1 MNRLVYESEGKQVEI
16 RLSNRPVSLG
26 RSDESDHKLPTK
38 MASRIHAQ
46 VFPRDRGWWVEDLA
60 SSNGTIVNG
69 NRIQKPMPL
78 VPGDVI
84 AIGDVKITY
93 EGEAAQPQA
102 SPDHLT
108 ARIVYTPEKGK
119 PAVDTLIR
127 DRITI
132 GRKPDNTLQIDLKVV
147 SGQHCEILN
156 RQGAY
161 VFRDLGSSNGSF
173 IGDKRVTEH
182 TLRNGDV
189 IVLGKKVP
197 LYFVDP
203 AGATEA
209 PAPAPAAKPAPVK
222 AGMPEITPE
231 HLPPRQVSKPGSSAA
246 NASDRGVFKPVGD
259 AKPKASVN
267 PIPHIAVGLG
277 LGGLFLLAG
286 WLLGSVIGGLKNRP
300 VDTPNERTPEA
311 ALADSA
317 MSFEGVIDDGGNPE
331 GWTASFEGK
340 GGKAELLADAT
351 DPFDGERS
359 LSVRATGV
367 AGPGT
372 LVLQT
377 KQARELDLGGGFQ
390 LTMAMKGEGVSKIA
404 VALSSIDETGA
415 VMTLASGSFVGI
427 KGTQWGQF
435 SMTGTTLTPAPKN
448 AQLRLLVAGS
458 FSHLWLDRIELAKT
472 AEPGSIYPFE
482 KLDAP
487 NLTLGF
493 DSKRQA
499 QAVATNTGGKRVR
512 FQPVLLSMSDSRLSE
527 PELWSVN
534 KIQPDSVS
542 YSTMLA
548 SMGDAAAVQFKA
560 AGHDNG
566 YFTDNGLRL
575 DWDMRQGG
583 GSTLA
588 VDVMLPLPPGA
599 TIGIADRR
607 GYPMVLDREQIHAY
621 AYATI
626 SELMVNETGLSV
638 SFPRGAVVWFDMSRP
653 GELVATVRAARDTER
668 KTMQIDVNTRPL
680 MFARLYDR
688 LYDEAMRLMDT
699 QYYSAAEVRLRYL
712 TSNNRADADLPV
724 LRRAGEKLK
733 EIAAHRVELS
743 ARVESAWEKA
753 TDQRSKPTLQ
763 AAEGLVRQYIAEFP
777 GDDVIDTMNDRL
789 SQIDTWLAEIALQ
802 ARTPA
807 ELQAAEI
814 TAKSLYSAA
823 DQSFKQGNILLAL
836 VMLETIFKDFSDT
849 SQYHN
854 AQALHREIEEQ
865 LDDPAEQNRVIDEEL
880 KGIDEDIKFKDY
892 ERGRNRCLALFK
904 RFPTTERTRDIMK
917 RLRAIEDAFEG

>member
-1 MNRLVYESEGKQVEI
+1 
-16 RLSNRPVSLG
+16 
-26 RSDESDHKLPTK
+26 
-38 MASRIHAQ
+38 
-46 VFPRDRGWWVEDLA
+46 
-60 SSNGTIVNG
+60 
-69 NRIQKPMPL
+69 
-78 VPGDVI
+78 
-84 AIGDVKITY
+84 
-93 EGEAAQPQA
+93 
-102 SPDHLT
+102 
-108 ARIVYTPEKGK
+108 
-119 PAVDTLIR
+119 
-127 DRITI
+127 
-132 GRKPDNTLQIDLKVV
+132 
-147 SGQHCEILN
+147 
-156 RQGAY
+156 
-161 VFRDLGSSNGSF
+161 
-173 IGDKRVTEH
+173 
-182 TLRNGDV
+182 
-189 IVLGKKVP
+189 
-197 LYFVDP
+197 
-203 AGATEA
+203 
-209 PAPAPAAKPAPVK
+209 
-222 AGMPEITPE
+222 
-231 HLPPRQVSKPGSSAA
+231 
-246 NASDRGVFKPVGD
+246 
-259 AKPKASVN
+259 
-267 PIPHIAVGLG
+267 
-277 LGGLFLLAG
+277 
-286 WLLGSVIGGLKNRP
+286 
-300 VDTPNERTPEA
+300 
-311 ALADSA
+311 
-317 MSFEGVIDDGGNPE
+317 
-331 GWTASFEGK
+331 
-340 GGKAELLADAT
+340 
-351 DPFDGERS
+351 
-359 LSVRATGV
+359 
-367 AGPGT
+367 
-372 LVLQT
+372 
-377 KQARELDLGGGFQ
+377 
-390 LTMAMKGEGVSKIA
+390 
-404 VALSSIDETGA
+404 
-415 VMTLASGSFVGI
+415 
-427 KGTQWGQF
+427 
-435 SMTGTTLTPAPKN
+435 
-448 AQLRLLVAGS
+448 
-458 FSHLWLDRIELAKT
+458 
-472 AEPGSIYPFE
+472 
-482 KLDAP
+482 
-487 NLTLGF
+487 
-493 DSKRQA
+493 
-499 QAVATNTGGKRVR
+499 
-512 FQPVLLSMSDSRLSE
+512 
-527 PELWSVN
+527 
-534 KIQPDSVS
+534 
-542 YSTMLA
+542 
-548 SMGDAAAVQFKA
+548 
-560 AGHDNG
+560 
-566 YFTDNGLRL
+566 
-575 DWDMRQGG
+575 
-583 GSTLA
+583 
-588 VDVMLPLPPGA
+588 MLPLPPGA

-865 LDDPAEQNRVIDEEL
+865 LDDPAKQNRVIDEEL